1 MPKKGLTSKERFWK
15 AVHLEEPDR
24 VPVSPYFVFFAAALA
39 GMTPAEFGWSVEKS
53 HQALFKT
60 YQYFDKEID
69 ALNIQSMR
77 FAYMGVFP
85 SAYSLLY
92 FDWEFP
98 PQDLPQF
105 AQKGGQYGADL
116 YDRIADEG
124 FTSLIPPSRIDM
136 DKIEETYFQET
147 RRHQQWM
154 DRWEKEDVVNI
165 AGPTTTIPIDLL
177 LFVRGTE
184 GFGDLVLYREKI
196 KEIND
201 LMTPGMIAVSTLG
214 AERAN
219 SNIQRVSI
227 HNFTADLVSSRMFED
242 LCWPWMKRI
251 IHDLLE
257 EDCTVVL
264 HLDGNW
270 TPLLPFF
277 QDLPPKR
284 IIMELE
290 NTDMKEAKK
299 ILEKRVCLKGNV
311 PCTDL
316 AFGTV
321 GQVEDRCKQLI
332 DDCGVGGG
340 FILSSGCEA
349 PVNSKPENIAAMI
362 NTAITYGRY

>member
-1 MPKKGLTSKERFWK
+1 MTSKERFWK
-15 AVHLEEPDR
+15 AVHGEKPDR
-24 VPVSPYFVFFAAALA
+24 VPVSPYVVYFAAILA
-39 GMTPAEFGWSVEKS
+39 GMRPAAFGWSVEKS
-53 HQALFKT
+53 HEALFRT
-60 YQYFDKEID
+60 YEYFDKELD

-92 FDWEFP
+92 FNWEFP
-98 PQDLPQF
+98 PEDLPQF
-105 AQKGGQYGADL
+105 AQKGDQYGVDL
-116 YDRIADEG
+116 YDRIVEEG
-124 FTSLIPPSRIDM
+124 FTYLIPPSRIDM
-136 DKIEETYFQET
+136 DKIEETYFEET
-147 RRHQQWM
+147 LRHRQWM
-154 DRWEKEDVVNI
+154 DKWDTEDVVNI
-165 AGPTTTIPIDLL
+165 AGPTATIPADIL

-184 GFGDLVLYREKI
+184 GFGDLILYPEKI

-201 LMTPGMIAVSTLG
+201 LMTPGMIAVNKFWAT
-214 AERAN
+214 RAS

-227 HNFTADLVSSRMFED
+227 HNFTADLVSPKMFED
-242 LCWPWMKRI
+242 LCWPWMKKI
-251 IHDLLE
+251 IQDLLE

-270 TPLLPFF
+270 TPLLHFF

-299 ILEKRVCLKGNV
+299 ILGNRVCLKGNV

-321 GQVEDRCKQLI
+321 SQVEDRCKQLI

-349 PVNSKPENIAAMI
+349 PLNSRPENIATMI
-362 NTAITYGRY
+362 NTAISYGRY